1 MKVKMFD
8 KEWNINDITYKE
20 KRELWK
26 LSVKSFPEGEINQ
39 DNYFV
44 LMDKVEE
51 LSGLVEKDIAM
62 LTMGEVDQLLQ
73 EVFQQYVGI
82 EKKG

>member
-1 MKVKMFD
+1 
-8 KEWNINDITYKE
+8 
-20 KRELWK
+20 
-26 LSVKSFPEGEINQ
+26 
-39 DNYFV
+39 
-44 LMDKVEE
+44 MDKVEE